1 MVVGVG
7 VVGFVVVGFV
17 VVGFVVVGLVVGG
30 GIVDTLCGVLNSR
43 NDIDKLNWIKNISFI
58 IKSVIFK
65 CMKFLT
71 CI

>member
-30 GIVDTLCGVLNSR
+30 GFVDTLCGVLNFR
-43 NDIDKLNWIKNISFI
+43 NDIDKLNWICK
-58 IKSVIFK
+58 KR
-65 CMKFLT
+65 MFLS
-71 CI
+71 